1 MRKQL
6 IFKVL
11 KDTILKAKNVITKV
25 KPKRFTRI

>member
-6 IFKVL
+6 ILKVL
-11 KDTILKAKNVITKV
+11 KETILKVKNVITKV